1 MKRQELPETLFSKI
15 NIVAPYPNSVKPIEK
30 MLNMT
35 AFFPGGRGLWAE
47 EYSNDFPSIL
57 ILGQDFSKV
66 EEYNA
71 MLKNNKTDLQCSTWK
86 NLIKLFEEANIDLKK
101 CFYSNVFMG
110 LRDGVTKNTGEFTG
124 FKDKEFVKRNLKFLA
139 IQIEIIKPSLI
150 VTLGRYAAEML
161 SRIADSGLES
171 WANWRALLDENIG
184 FKDNVSFHD
193 HICRCVALTHAS
205 LRHLNVGRRV
215 YINQNGKFYGNSA
228 ELHML
233 KDALVEAELIN
244 HYNTLNHV
252 GSKTLITDRLTLRR
266 FANDDSEAVYN
277 NWTSDSEVS
286 KYMRWQPHKNIK
298 ETESKINDWVNRYKN
313 NNFYQWAITFKDS
326 DEPIGAIGLFVV
338 NESDMCGDFGY
349 SISRK
354 YWGMG
359 VTTEALKA
367 VLKFSFETV
376 GFNRIESYH
385 SVNNPASGKVMLK
398 VGMKL
403 EGLAKQKYKSNVGF
417 EDSYMY
423 SILKEEFNKLH

>member
-1 MKRQELPETLFSKI
+1 MKRQELPEALFNKI
-15 NIVAPYPNSVKPIEK
+15 SMVAPYPNSVKPIEK
-30 MLNMT
+30 MLDMT

-47 EYSNDFPSIL
+47 EYSDDFPSIL
-57 ILGQDFSKV
+57 VLGQDFSTV

-71 MLKNNKTDLQCSTWK
+71 MLYNNQEDLSCATWR
-86 NLIKLFEEANIDLKK
+86 NLIKLFEESNIDLKK

-110 LRDGVTKNTGEFTG
+110 LRDGVTKNTGEFPG
-124 FKDKEFVKRNLKFLA
+124 FKDKEFVKRNLNFLA

-161 SRIADSGLES
+161 CRIADSGLES

-193 HICRCVALTHAS
+193 HRCRCVALTHTS
-205 LRHLNVGRRV
+205 LRHLNVDRRI
-215 YINQNGKFYGNSA
+215 YTNDQGIFQGNMA
-228 ELHML
+228 EIHML
-233 KDALVEAELIN
+233 IDALTETELN
-244 HYNTLNHV
+244 DNNNTLNHV
-252 GSKTLITDRLTLRR
+252 GTQTLITNRLILRR
-266 FANDDSEAVYN
+266 FTFYDTEAVYN

-286 KYMRWQPHKNIK
+286 KYMRWQHHKNIK

-359 VTTEALKA
+359 VATEALKA

-398 VGMKL
+398 SGMKL

-417 EDSYMY
+417 EDSFMY
-423 SILKEEFNKLH
+423 SSLKEEFS